1 MLNREQ
7 IKYLRKYAHKLKPVF
22 QIGKGGENNDQINS
36 IEEYLS
42 IHEIVKISILNT
54 APEDKSYYVNILEDS
69 GFEIINAIGKTITVY
84 KHSDNENKKSRIK
97 LPKC

>member
-22 QIGKGGENNDQINS
+22 QIGKGGENFDQINS
-36 IEEYLS
+36 IEEYLH
-42 IHEIVKISILNT
+42 IHEIVKVSILNN
-54 APEDKSYYVNILEDS
+54 APEDRDYYADVFRDS
-69 GFEIINAIGKTITVY
+69 GFEVINVIGKTITVY

-97 LPKC
+97 LPR